1 MTEVDNLV
9 AAGAATA
16 LAAALATAAAA
27 AALATHQHTICGVVL
42 AARAILAAG
51 AVLACGT
58 VLAADGHFFYIH
70 NQHFFSASP
79 SKRFCCVTSLNLP
92 LLLGEQHQAKKN
104 ALRLQQCR

>member
-27 AALATHQHTICGVVL
+27 AALATHQDIGVIIL
-42 AARAILAAG
+42 AARTVLAVLARR

-70 NQHFFSASP
+70 NQHFFPRHHLKDS
-79 SKRFCCVTSLNLP
+79 VV
-92 LLLGEQHQAKKN
+92 
-104 ALRLQQCR
+104 